1 MNYFN
6 LNKTSVKN
14 YDPDFIFK
22 LILVGNSG
30 IGKSSLLLKFCCDNF
45 NDNYTSTIG
54 VDFKVNT
61 IELNNKI
68 IKLQIWDTAGQER
81 FRSVISSYY
90 RGAHG
95 IFIMF
100 DLTNIQ
106 SFNDIKIWI
115 NETNKYAN
123 SKIIKLFVGTKSD
136 LKQQIVV
143 TPDMIDQLC
152 LDYDALYMETSSRAN
167 INVDNVFNMIS
178 QEIMKEHEVKQLS
191 NNQLLSGDFEKKT
204 LLSKNIIPMMTLGTI
219 DEETDEDAHEI
230 GYNFG
235 INLGKLKKL
244 NKHKC
249 CPN

>member
-1 MNYFN
+1 MRTV

-22 LILVGNSG
+22 LVLVGNSG

-61 IELNNKI
+61 LELNNKI

-152 LDYDALYMETSSRAN
+152 LDHDALYIETSSKLN
-167 INVDNVFNMIS
+167 LNVDNVFKMIS
-178 QEIMKEHEVKQLS
+178 QEIMKENEVKKL
-191 NNQLLSGDFEKKT
+191 NNDLEKKALLSG
-204 LLSKNIIPMMTLGTI
+204 NIIPMVTLETI
-219 DEETDEDAHEI
+219 DEDNDEDAHEI
-230 GYNFG
+230 NYNYG
-235 INLGKLKKL
+235 INLGKLRKL
-244 NKHKC
+244 NKYKC
-249 CPN
+249 CTN